1 MLIVILVYISTDNS
15 AAQADGAEILSVLPS
30 SGVRIKM
37 KEIT

>member
-1 MLIVILVYISTDNS
+1 MLIVILVYISADNS
-15 AAQADGAEILSVLPS
+15 IAQAEILSVLPS